1 MNSPII
7 NIKEQTTKVNI
18 IYCIGIFFTIK
29 YLDNPVVKMMI
40 CKIIIQ
46 KFPIFNFL
54 LFNISLF
61 STDFFRFLQEN
72 ENNISCKIK

>member
-7 NIKEQTTKVNI
+7 NIKEQAIKVNS
-18 IYCIGIFFTIK
+18 IYPIGIFFTIK
-29 YLDNPVVKMMI
+29 YFDNPVVKMMI

-46 KFPIFNFL
+46 KFHMFNFGL
-54 LFNISLF
+54 LNMSLF

-72 ENNISCKIK
+72 ENNISCRIK

>member
-18 IYCIGIFFTIK
+18 IYFIGIFITIK
-29 YLDNPVVKMMI
+29 YFDNPGVKIII

-46 KFPIFNFL
+46 KFPIFNF
-54 LFNISLF
+54 SLIY
-61 STDFFRFLQEN
+61 TN
-72 ENNISCKIK
+72 EFWG